1 MTTIFIPQAV
11 GSSVV
16 AEIRSLLKTVPQLA
30 NDPLHIEHDDN
41 ISVAY
46 ISQTSTAH
54 LTLLAKIRD
63 LIQSR
68 TYFR

>member
-1 MTTIFIPQAV
+1 MTTIYIPQAV
-11 GSSVV
+11 GASVIE
-16 AEIRSLLKTVPQLA
+16 EIRSLLKSVPQLA
-30 NDPLHIEHDDN
+30 NDPIHIRQDDN

-54 LTLLAKIRD
+54 LTLLQKIRD

-68 TYFR
+68 TYFF